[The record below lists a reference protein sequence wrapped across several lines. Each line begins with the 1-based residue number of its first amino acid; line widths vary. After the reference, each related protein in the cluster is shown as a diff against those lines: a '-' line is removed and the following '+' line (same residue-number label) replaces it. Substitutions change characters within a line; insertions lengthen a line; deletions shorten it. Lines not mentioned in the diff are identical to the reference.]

1 MDKKLK
7 FISKLIYKWKE
18 FIYLLKNILIIYFT
32 LAYMNSTYAETNNV
46 EFECNT
52 SVILS
57 INKKGE
63 LKQFLPGKIY
73 FEINNNSLIFGKL
86 GYITDEEIIIKRIND
101 NKFYSYQPAQTILYE
116 NGLFHN
122 VIFTYEGITAIQAK
136 CLPLK
141 DFNKFFIIFLFIFRQ
156 A

>member
-7 FISKLIYKWKE
+7 FISNLIYKERE
-18 FIYLLKNILIIYFT
+18 FIHLLKIILIIYFT
-32 LAYMNSTYAETNNV
+32 FAYMNSTYAESNNV
-46 EFECNT
+46 EFECST

-57 INKKGE
+57 IDKKGE

-73 FEINNNSLIFGKL
+73 FEINNNILTFGKL
-86 GYITDEEIIIKRIND
+86 GYLTDEEITIQRIND

-122 VIFTYEGITAIQAK
+122 VIFTYEGITAVQAK

-141 DFNKFFIIFLFIFRQ
+141 DFHLKE
-156 A
+156 

>member
-1 MDKKLK
+1 M
-7 FISKLIYKWKE
+7 
-18 FIYLLKNILIIYFT
+18 LKNILIIYFT
-32 LAYMNSTYAETNNV
+32 LVYVNSTYAETNNV

-73 FEINNNSLIFGKL
+73 FEINNNTLTFGKL
-86 GYITDEEIIIKRIND
+86 GYITDEEIIIQRIND

-141 DFNKFFIIFLFIFRQ
+141 DLKLKE
-156 A
+156 

>member
-32 LAYMNSTYAETNNV
+32 LVCMNSTYAETNNV
-46 EFECNT
+46 EYECNT

-73 FEINNNSLIFGKL
+73 FEINNNTLTFGKL
-86 GYITDEEIIIKRIND
+86 GYITDEEITIQRIND
-101 NKFYSYQPAQTILYE
+101 TKFYSYQPAQTILYE

-136 CLPLK
+136 CLAQKDLK
-141 DFNKFFIIFLFIFRQ
+141 LKE
-156 A
+156 

>member
-7 FISKLIYKWKE
+7 FISKLIYKRKE

-73 FEINNNSLIFGKL
+73 FEINNNTLIFGKL
-86 GYITDEEIIIKRIND
+86 GYITDEEIIIQRIND

-141 DFNKFFIIFLFIFRQ
+141 DLNLKE
-156 A
+156 

>member
-32 LAYMNSTYAETNNV
+32 LVCMNSTYAETNNV
-46 EFECNT
+46 EYECNS

-73 FEINNNSLIFGKL
+73 FEINNNTLTFGKL
-86 GYITDEEIIIKRIND
+86 GYITDEEIIIQRIND

-141 DFNKFFIIFLFIFRQ
+141 DLNLKE
-156 A
+156 

>member
-7 FISKLIYKWKE
+7 FISKLIYKRKE

-32 LAYMNSTYAETNNV
+32 LVCMNSTYAETNNV

-73 FEINNNSLIFGKL
+73 FEINNNTLTFGKL
-86 GYITDEEIIIKRIND
+86 GYVTDEQIIIQRIND

-141 DFNKFFIIFLFIFRQ
+141 DLKLKE
-156 A
+156 

>member
-32 LAYMNSTYAETNNV
+32 LVYMNSTYAETNNV

-73 FEINNNSLIFGKL
+73 FEINNNTLIFGKL
-86 GYITDEEIIIKRIND
+86 GYITDEEITIQRISD

-141 DFNKFFIIFLFIFRQ
+141 DLKLKE
-156 A
+156 

>member
-32 LAYMNSTYAETNNV
+32 LVCMNSTYAETNNV
-46 EFECNT
+46 EYECNT

-73 FEINNNSLIFGKL
+73 FEINNNTLTFGKL
-86 GYITDEEIIIKRIND
+86 GYITDEEITIQRIND

-136 CLPLK
+136 CLAQKDLK
-141 DFNKFFIIFLFIFRQ
+141 LKE
-156 A
+156 

>member
-1 MDKKLK
+1 M
-7 FISKLIYKWKE
+7 
-18 FIYLLKNILIIYFT
+18 LKNILIIYFT
-32 LAYMNSTYAETNNV
+32 LVYVNSTYAETNNV

-73 FEINNNSLIFGKL
+73 FEINNNTLTFGKL
-86 GYITDEEIIIKRIND
+86 GYITDEEIIIQRIND

-141 DFNKFFIIFLFIFRQ
+141 DLNLKE
-156 A
+156 

>member
-7 FISKLIYKWKE
+7 FISKLIYKRKE

-32 LAYMNSTYAETNNV
+32 FAYMNSTYAEINNV

-73 FEINNNSLIFGKL
+73 FEINNNTLTFGKL
-86 GYITDEEIIIKRIND
+86 GYITDEEIIIQRIND

-141 DFNKFFIIFLFIFRQ
+141 DLKLKE
-156 A
+156 

>member
-1 MDKKLK
+1 MQVN
-7 FISKLIYKWKE
+7 YNQKE
-18 FIYLLKNILIIYFT
+18 IIYLFKLFFLKIFLVFFLT
-32 LAYMNSTYAETNNV
+32 KSYAELIQNRS
-46 EFECNT
+46 FECET
-52 SVILS
+52 SVVLS
-57 INKKGE
+57 IDKKGE

-73 FEINNNSLIFGKL
+73 FEITKNNLTFGKL
-86 GYITDEEIIIKRIND
+86 GYITDEEITIQRIND

-141 DFNKFFIIFLFIFRQ
+141 DLNLKE
-156 A
+156 

>member
-7 FISKLIYKWKE
+7 FISKLIYKRKE
-18 FIYLLKNILIIYFT
+18 FIYLLKNILIIFFT
-32 LAYMNSTYAETNNV
+32 LVYMNSTYAETNNV
-46 EFECNT
+46 QFECNT

-73 FEINNNSLIFGKL
+73 FEINNNTLTFGKL
-86 GYITDEEIIIKRIND
+86 GYITDEEIIIQRIND

-141 DFNKFFIIFLFIFRQ
+141 DLKRKE
-156 A
+156 

>member
-7 FISKLIYKWKE
+7 FISKLIYKRKE
-18 FIYLLKNILIIYFT
+18 FINLLKNILIIYLT
-32 LAYMNSTYAETNNV
+32 LVCMNSIYAETNNV

-52 SVILS
+52 LVILS

-73 FEINNNSLIFGKL
+73 FEINNNTLTFGKL
-86 GYITDEEIIIKRIND
+86 GYITDEEIIIQRIND

-136 CLPLK
+136 CFPLK
-141 DFNKFFIIFLFIFRQ
+141 DLNLKE
-156 A
+156 

>member
-7 FISKLIYKWKE
+7 FISKLIYKRKE

-32 LAYMNSTYAETNNV
+32 LVCMNSTYAETNNV

-52 SVILS
+52 SIILS

-86 GYITDEEIIIKRIND
+86 GYITDEEITIQRIND

-141 DFNKFFIIFLFIFRQ
+141 DLNLKE
-156 A
+156 

>member
-1 MDKKLK
+1 M
-7 FISKLIYKWKE
+7 
-18 FIYLLKNILIIYFT
+18 LKNILIIYFT
-32 LAYMNSTYAETNNV
+32 LVYVNSTYAETNNV

-73 FEINNNSLIFGKL
+73 FEINNNTLTFGKL
-86 GYITDEEIIIKRIND
+86 GYITDEEIIIQRIND

-136 CLPLK
+136 CLAQKDLK
-141 DFNKFFIIFLFIFRQ
+141 LKE
-156 A
+156 

>member
-7 FISKLIYKWKE
+7 FISKLIYKRKE

-32 LAYMNSTYAETNNV
+32 FAYMNSTSAETNNV

-73 FEINNNSLIFGKL
+73 FEINNNTLTFGKL
-86 GYITDEEIIIKRIND
+86 GYITDEEIIIKWVD
-101 NKFYSYQPAQTILYE
+101 KNKFYSYQPAQTILFD

-122 VIFTYEGITAIQAK
+122 IIFTYEGITAVQAK
-136 CLPLK
+136 CLK
-141 DFNKFFIIFLFIFRQ
+141 QENMISE
-156 A
+156 

>member
-7 FISKLIYKWKE
+7 FISKLIYKRKAI
-18 FIYLLKNILIIYFT
+18 IYLLRNIFIIYFS
-32 LAYMNSTYAETNNV
+32 LVYMSSTYAETNNV

-57 INKKGE
+57 INKEGE

-86 GYITDEEIIIKRIND
+86 GYITDEEITIQRINE

-141 DFNKFFIIFLFIFRQ
+141 DLNLKE
-156 A
+156 

>member
-32 LAYMNSTYAETNNV
+32 LVCMNSTYAETNNV

-57 INKKGE
+57 INKEGE

-73 FEINNNSLIFGKL
+73 FEINNNTLTFGKL
-86 GYITDEEIIIKRIND
+86 GYITDEEIIIQRIND

-141 DFNKFFIIFLFIFRQ
+141 DLNLKE
-156 A
+156 

>member
-32 LAYMNSTYAETNNV
+32 LVCMNSTYAETNNV
-46 EFECNT
+46 EYECNT

-73 FEINNNSLIFGKL
+73 FEINNNTLTFGKL
-86 GYITDEEIIIKRIND
+86 GYITDEEIIIQRIND

-136 CLPLK
+136 CLPQKDLK
-141 DFNKFFIIFLFIFRQ
+141 LKE
-156 A
+156 

>member
-1 MDKKLK
+1 M
-7 FISKLIYKWKE
+7 
-18 FIYLLKNILIIYFT
+18 
-32 LAYMNSTYAETNNV
+32 
-46 EFECNT
+46 
-52 SVILS
+52 LS

-63 LKQFLPGKIY
+63 LKQYLPGKIY
-73 FEINNNSLIFGKL
+73 FEISKNTLTFGKL
-86 GYITDEEIIIKRIND
+86 GYITDEEIIIQRIND

-141 DFNKFFIIFLFIFRQ
+141 DLNLKE
-156 A
+156 

>member
-7 FISKLIYKWKE
+7 FTRKLIYKKKG

-32 LAYMNSTYAETNNV
+32 LIYMNSTYAESNSLS
-46 EFECNT
+46 FECDT
-52 SVILS
+52 SIILS
-57 INKKGE
+57 VDKKGE

-73 FEINNNSLIFGKL
+73 FEINNNTLTFGKL
-86 GYITDEEIIIKRIND
+86 GYITDEEITIKRIND

-122 VIFTYEGITAIQAK
+122 VIFTYEGITAVQAK
-136 CLPLK
+136 CLILK
-141 DFNKFFIIFLFIFRQ
+141 DLNLKE
-156 A
+156 

>member
-32 LAYMNSTYAETNNV
+32 LVCMNSPYAETNNV
-46 EFECNT
+46 EYECNT

-73 FEINNNSLIFGKL
+73 FEINNNTLTFGKL
-86 GYITDEEIIIKRIND
+86 GYITDEEIIIQRIND

-141 DFNKFFIIFLFIFRQ
+141 DLNLKE
-156 A
+156 

>member
-7 FISKLIYKWKE
+7 FISKLIYKRKE

-32 LAYMNSTYAETNNV
+32 LVYMNSTYAETNNV

-73 FEINNNSLIFGKL
+73 FEINNNTLTFGKL
-86 GYITDEEIIIKRIND
+86 GYITDEEIIIQRIND

-141 DFNKFFIIFLFIFRQ
+141 DLKLKE
-156 A
+156 

>member
-7 FISKLIYKWKE
+7 FISKLIYKRKE

-32 LAYMNSTYAETNNV
+32 LVYVNSTYAETNNV
-46 EFECNT
+46 EYECNT

-73 FEINNNSLIFGKL
+73 FEINNNTLTFGKL
-86 GYITDEEIIIKRIND
+86 GYITDEEIIIQRIND

-136 CLPLK
+136 CLAQKDLK
-141 DFNKFFIIFLFIFRQ
+141 LKE
-156 A
+156 

>member
-7 FISKLIYKWKE
+7 FISKLIYKRKE

-32 LAYMNSTYAETNNV
+32 FAYMNSTYAETNDV

-63 LKQFLPGKIY
+63 LKQFLPGKIH
-73 FEINNNSLIFGKL
+73 FEINNNTLIFGKL

-136 CLPLK
+136 CLPQKDLK
-141 DFNKFFIIFLFIFRQ
+141 LKE
-156 A
+156 

>member
-7 FISKLIYKWKE
+7 FISKLIYKRKE

-32 LAYMNSTYAETNNV
+32 FAYMSSTYAETNNV

-57 INKKGE
+57 INKEGE

-73 FEINNNSLIFGKL
+73 FEINNNTLTFGKL
-86 GYITDEEIIIKRIND
+86 GYITDEEIIIQRIND

-141 DFNKFFIIFLFIFRQ
+141 DLNLKE
-156 A
+156 

>member
-7 FISKLIYKWKE
+7 FISKLIYKRKE

-32 LAYMNSTYAETNNV
+32 LVCMNSTYAETNNV
-46 EFECNT
+46 EYECNT

-73 FEINNNSLIFGKL
+73 FEINNNTLTFGKL
-86 GYITDEEIIIKRIND
+86 GYITDEEIIIQRIKD
-101 NKFYSYQPAQTILYE
+101 DKFYSYQPAQTILYE

-141 DFNKFFIIFLFIFRQ
+141 DLNLKE
-156 A
+156 

>member
-1 MDKKLK
+1 M
-7 FISKLIYKWKE
+7 
-18 FIYLLKNILIIYFT
+18 LKNILIIYFIFT
-32 LAYMNSTYAETNNV
+32 YINSTYAETNNV

-73 FEINNNSLIFGKL
+73 FEINNNTLTFGKL
-86 GYITDEEIIIKRIND
+86 GYITNEEILIQRIND

-141 DFNKFFIIFLFIFRQ
+141 DLKLKE
-156 A
+156 

>member
-18 FIYLLKNILIIYFT
+18 FIYLLKNILIIYFI
-32 LAYMNSTYAETNNV
+32 LVCMNSTYAETNNV
-46 EFECNT
+46 EYECNT

-73 FEINNNSLIFGKL
+73 FEINNNTLTFGKL
-86 GYITDEEIIIKRIND
+86 GYITDEEIIIQRIND

-136 CLPLK
+136 CLAQKDLK
-141 DFNKFFIIFLFIFRQ
+141 LKE
-156 A
+156 

>member
-7 FISKLIYKWKE
+7 FTRKLIDKKKG

-32 LAYMNSTYAETNNV
+32 LIYMNSTYAESNSHS
-46 EFECNT
+46 FECDT
-52 SVILS
+52 SIILS
-57 INKKGE
+57 VDKKGE

-73 FEINNNSLIFGKL
+73 FEINNNTLTFGKL
-86 GYITDEEIIIKRIND
+86 GYITDEEITIKRIND

-122 VIFTYEGITAIQAK
+122 VIFTYEGITAVQAK
-136 CLPLK
+136 CLILK
-141 DFNKFFIIFLFIFRQ
+141 DLNLKE
-156 A
+156 

>member
-7 FISKLIYKWKE
+7 FISKLIYKRKE

-32 LAYMNSTYAETNNV
+32 FAYMSSTYAETNNV

-57 INKKGE
+57 INKEGE

-73 FEINNNSLIFGKL
+73 FEINNNTLTFGKL
-86 GYITDEEIIIKRIND
+86 GYITDEEIIIQRIND

-141 DFNKFFIIFLFIFRQ
+141 DLKLKE
-156 A
+156 

>member
-1 MDKKLK
+1 M
-7 FISKLIYKWKE
+7 
-18 FIYLLKNILIIYFT
+18 LKNILIIYFT
-32 LAYMNSTYAETNNV
+32 LVYVNSTYAETNNV

-52 SVILS
+52 SAILS
-57 INKKGE
+57 INNKGE

-73 FEINNNSLIFGKL
+73 FEINNNTLTFGKL
-86 GYITDEEIIIKRIND
+86 GYITDEEIIIQRIND

-141 DFNKFFIIFLFIFRQ
+141 DLKLKE
-156 A
+156 

>member
-7 FISKLIYKWKE
+7 FISKLIYKRKE

-32 LAYMNSTYAETNNV
+32 FAYMSSTYAEISNV

-73 FEINNNSLIFGKL
+73 FEINNNTLTFGKL

-141 DFNKFFIIFLFIFRQ
+141 DLNLKE
-156 A
+156 

>member
-7 FISKLIYKWKE
+7 FISKLIYKQKD

-32 LAYMNSTYAETNNV
+32 FAYMSSTYAETNNV

-57 INKKGE
+57 INKEGE

-86 GYITDEEIIIKRIND
+86 GYITDEEITIQRIND

-141 DFNKFFIIFLFIFRQ
+141 DLNLKE
-156 A
+156 

>member
-7 FISKLIYKWKE
+7 FISNLIYKEKE
-18 FIYLLKNILIIYFT
+18 FIHLLKIILIIYFT
-32 LAYMNSTYAETNNV
+32 FAYMNSTYAESNNV
-46 EFECNT
+46 EFECST

-57 INKKGE
+57 IDKKGE

-73 FEINNNSLIFGKL
+73 FEINNNILTFGKL
-86 GYITDEEIIIKRIND
+86 GYLTDEEITIQRIND

-122 VIFTYEGITAIQAK
+122 VIFTYEGITAVQAK

-141 DFNKFFIIFLFIFRQ
+141 DFHFEE
-156 A
+156 